1 MRHKQKLIVLG
12 IGLVSAFPIVAA
24 LFFYYVSP
32 PAGRMNHG
40 DLLQPTRLPGA
51 SLRLLD
57 GEEFRFE
64 QMRGKW
70 LLLQIDS
77 GNCEVRCREK
87 LYAMRQIRLAQ
98 GKDMVRLER
107 VWLLSDRSRPAPDLL
122 ADYEGTWIVAA
133 AGSDTL
139 QVFPAPAD
147 PAAHLY
153 VVDPQGNLMMRFPE
167 KPDPTRVIKDLQ
179 RLLRPSRIGAG

>member
-1 MRHKQKLIVLG
+1 MKHKQKFIVLG
-12 IGLVSAFPIVAA
+12 VGLVSVFPIAAA
-24 LFFYYVSP
+24 LFFYYLAP

-40 DLLQPTRLPGA
+40 DLLQPAPLPA
-51 SLRLLD
+51 KTLPLLS
-57 GEEFRFE
+57 GGTFRFE
-64 QMRGKW
+64 QMKGEW

-77 GNCEVRCREK
+77 GDCAARCREK

-107 VWLLSDRSRPAPDLL
+107 LWLLSDDSRPAPDLL
-122 ADYEGTWIVAA
+122 AEYEGTLVVRA
-133 AGSDTL
+133 AGSEVL
-139 QVFPAPAD
+139 AAFPAPAD
-147 PAAHLY
+147 RTAHLY

-167 KPDPTRVIKDLQ
+167 KPDPTRMIKDLQ

>member
-1 MRHKQKLIVLG
+1 MNKQKRIVLAV
-12 IGLVSAFPIVAA
+12 GLVSAFPIVAA

-32 PAGRMNHG
+32 PASRMNHG
-40 DLLQPTRLPGA
+40 DLLQPTQLPA
-51 SLRLLD
+51 KPLKLLG

-64 QMRGKW
+64 QLRGKW

-77 GNCEVRCREK
+77 GDCGSRCREK
-87 LYAMRQIRLAQ
+87 LYAMRQVRLAQ

-107 VWLLSDRSRPAPDLL
+107 VWLLSDSHRPAPDLL
-122 ADYEGTWIVAA
+122 VEYEGTWMVFA

-139 QVFPAPAD
+139 TSFPAPTD
-147 PAAHLY
+147 RTGHLY

>member
-1 MRHKQKLIVLG
+1 MKHKQKLIVLG
-12 IGLVSAFPIVAA
+12 VGLVSLFPIVAA
-24 LFFYYVSP
+24 LYFYYVAP

-40 DLLQPTRLPGA
+40 DLLPPTPLKAKALP
-51 SLRLLD
+51 LLA
-57 GEEFRFE
+57 GGEFRFE

-70 LLLQIDS
+70 MLLQIDS
-77 GNCEVRCREK
+77 GDCNARCREK
-87 LYAMRQIRLAQ
+87 LYAMRQVRLAQ

-107 VWLLSDRSRPAPDLL
+107 IWLLTDGSSPAPDLL
-122 ADYEGTWIVAA
+122 TEYAGTVIVRASGSEVLAA
-133 AGSDTL
+133 
-139 QVFPAPAD
+139 FPAPGD

-167 KPDPTRVIKDLQ
+167 IPDPTRVIKDLQ